1 MRVVGE
7 EEVEGVP
14 SRVVAFVRPGLP
26 AWFKV
31 WVGIPDGLVRREE
44 MLAEGHL
51 MHRVHEQ
58 LDGPVE
64 VAPPVDP

>member
-1 MRVVGE
+1 
-7 EEVEGVP
+7 
-14 SRVVAFVRPGLP
+14 
-26 AWFKV
+26 V

-51 MHRVHEQ
+51 MHHVHEQ
-58 LDGPVE
+58 LDGPVD